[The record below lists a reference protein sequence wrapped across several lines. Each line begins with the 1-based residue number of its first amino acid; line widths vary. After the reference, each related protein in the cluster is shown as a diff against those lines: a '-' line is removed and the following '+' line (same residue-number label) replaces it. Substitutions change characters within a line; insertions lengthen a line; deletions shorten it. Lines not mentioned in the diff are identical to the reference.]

1 MKRKGGGEMKKQIS
15 MLTDSPLKSI
25 ILFALPIMASSLLQF
40 NYSLVDN
47 IIVGRYV
54 SENALAAVG
63 CVGPINSFIIGAA
76 LGLTT
81 GFTIPVA
88 HAFGEGNS
96 KKLSHYAGS
105 SIFIAFVIGCV
116 IMVVSHLISPVLL
129 DLVGTPADIKKLASS
144 YINILYYGIP
154 IQMLSNNFTA
164 ISRATGESK
173 KPLYFF
179 CVSVV
184 LNFCLDILFV
194 KTFHWGVEG
203 AAAATII
210 SHCVACILNG
220 IYVFR
225 FNKNVKLRKSD
236 FNPDKGTIFYQI
248 RLGIPVSLQFT
259 VTSVGSM
266 CLQSVV
272 NSFGTNVIAG
282 FTAAA
287 RVEGITNIP
296 MSGLGVATQTFVG
309 QNYGA
314 KNYDRIRDG
323 VRKIFI
329 LDLVVSVAMSLILY
343 FSAETVITLFGDNMT
358 GEIMVAA
365 KRYILAIAQCYSLVA
380 ILFVMRNTLQGMG
393 FTYANSIAGVGEFFG
408 RISVAFILTPLL
420 GFDAVCY
427 AGPAAWLLADIPLII
442 IYLKKQQ
449 QFRLSP
455 YGKKVKLNAHLN
467 KDRR

>member
-1 MKRKGGGEMKKQIS
+1 MKKQLS

-54 SENALAAVG
+54 SEKALAAVG

-88 HAFGEGNS
+88 HAFGEGNR
-96 KKLSHYAGS
+96 KKLCHFAGN

-116 IMVVSHLISPVLL
+116 IMVASHLISPILL
-129 DLVGTPADIKKLASS
+129 NVVGTPDDIKGIASS

-164 ISRATGESK
+164 ISRCTGESK

-184 LNFCLDILFV
+184 VNFVLDIIFV
-194 KTFHWGVEG
+194 KYLSLGVEG
-203 AAAATII
+203 AAVATLI
-210 SHCVACILNG
+210 SHCVACLLNG
-220 IYVFR
+220 IYVLR
-225 FNKNVKLRKSD
+225 FNNSVKLKRSD
-236 FNPDKGTIFYQI
+236 FNPDKQTILYQI

-314 KNYDRIRDG
+314 KNYRRITDG
-323 VRKIFI
+323 VKKIFI
-329 LDLVVSVAMSLILY
+329 LDLLVSVVMSTILY
-343 FSAETVITLFGDNMT
+343 LVAEPVITLFGDNMT

-380 ILFVMRNTLQGMG
+380 ILFVMRNSLQGMG

-442 IYLKKQQ
+442 IYLKKQR
-449 QFRLSP
+449 QFRIEDSVVP
-455 YGKKVKLNAHLN
+455 TSNEYYDNV
-467 KDRR
+467 

>member
-1 MKRKGGGEMKKQIS
+1 MNKRTS
-15 MLTDSPLKSI
+15 MLEGRPLRSI

-54 SENALAAVG
+54 SDEALAAVG

-88 HAFGEGNS
+88 HAFGEGNK
-96 KKLSHYAGS
+96 KKLCHWAGS
-105 SIFIAFVIGCV
+105 SIITAFCIGCV
-116 IMVVSHLISPVLL
+116 IMVIAHIISPFLL
-129 DLVGTPADIKKLASS
+129 EATDTPEEIKGIASS

-179 CVSVV
+179 CISVAE
-184 LNFCLDILFV
+184 NFILDMLFV
-194 KTFHWGVEG
+194 KHLSLGVEG
-203 AAAATII
+203 AAAATLI
-210 SHCVACILNG
+210 SHCTACVLNG
-220 IYVFR
+220 IYVLR
-225 FNKNVKLRKSD
+225 FNKAVKLTRAD
-236 FNPDKGTIFYQI
+236 FCPDRATVFYQI

-266 CLQSVV
+266 CLQRVV
-272 NSFGTNVIAG
+272 NSFGTDVIAG

-309 QNYGA
+309 QNFGA
-314 KNYDRIRDG
+314 ARYDRIKTG
-323 VRKIFI
+323 VKQIFF
-329 LDLVVSVAMSLILY
+329 LDLLVSVAMSTVLY
-343 FSAETVITLFGDNMT
+343 FAAEPVIMLFGEEMNAAIMT
-358 GEIMVAA
+358 AA
-365 KRYILAIAQCYSLVA
+365 KRYILAIAQCYSLVS

-393 FTYANSIAGVGEFFG
+393 FTYANSVAGIGELFG
-408 RISVAFILTPLL
+408 RLAVAFVLTPLL

-427 AGPAAWLLADIPLII
+427 AGPAAWLLADIPLIL
-442 IYLKKQQ
+442 IYLKKQADFKRFLQ
-449 QFRLSP
+449 N
-455 YGKKVKLNAHLN
+455 GDVKPKQN
-467 KDRR
+467 KAI

>member
-1 MKRKGGGEMKKQIS
+1 MRKQAS
-15 MLTDSPLKSI
+15 MLTGSPVKSI
-25 ILFALPIMASSLLQF
+25 ILFALPIMASSMLQY

-54 SENALAAVG
+54 SEGALAAVG

-88 HAFGEGNS
+88 HAFGEGNG
-96 KKLSHYAGS
+96 KKLSHFAGS
-105 SIFIAFVIGCV
+105 SILIAFVIGCI
-116 IMVVSHLISPVLL
+116 IMVTSHIVSPILL
-129 DLVGTPADIKKLASS
+129 DLVGTPEDIKGIASS
-144 YINILYYGIP
+144 YINILYYGVP

-164 ISRATGESK
+164 ISRCTGESK
-173 KPLYFF
+173 RPLYFF
-179 CVSVV
+179 CISVV
-184 LNFCLDILFV
+184 VNFVLDIIFV
-194 KTFHWGVEG
+194 KYLHWGVEG
-203 AAAATII
+203 AAVATLL
-210 SHCVACILNG
+210 SHCIACVLNG
-220 IYVFR
+220 IYVFKY
-225 FNKNVKLRKSD
+225 NENVKIKWSD
-236 FNPDKGTIFYQI
+236 FRPDKRTIFYQI

-287 RVEGITNIP
+287 RVEGVTNIP

-314 KNYDRIRDG
+314 KNYQRIRNG
-323 VRKIFI
+323 VKKILI
-329 LDLVVSVAMSLILY
+329 LDLLVSVAMSLIL
-343 FSAETVITLFGDNMT
+343 FFAAEPVINLFGSNMN

-380 ILFVMRNTLQGMG
+380 TLFVMRNTLQGMG
-393 FTYANSIAGVGEFFG
+393 FTYANSVAGIGEFFG
-408 RISVAFILTPLL
+408 RIAVAFVLTPLL

-427 AGPAAWLLADIPLII
+427 AGPAAWLLADIPLVL
-442 IYLKKQQ
+442 IYLKKQRD
-449 QFRLSP
+449 F
-455 YGKKVKLNAHLN
+455 KKLI
-467 KDRR
+467 

>member
-1 MKRKGGGEMKKQIS
+1 MKKQTS

-25 ILFALPIMASSLLQF
+25 ILFALPIMASSMLQF

-54 SENALAAVG
+54 SEQALAAVG

-88 HAFGEGNS
+88 HAFGEGDR

-116 IMVVSHLISPVLL
+116 IMVTSHLISPLLL
-129 DLVGTPADIKKLASS
+129 DLVGTPDDIKEIASS

-154 IQMLSNNFTA
+154 VQMLSNNFTA
-164 ISRATGESK
+164 ISRCTGESK

-184 LNFCLDILFV
+184 VNFVLDIIFV
-194 KTFHWGVEG
+194 KHLSMGVEG
-203 AAAATII
+203 AAIATLI
-210 SHCVACILNG
+210 SHGTACALNG

-225 FNKNVKLRKSD
+225 FNKGVELKRAD
-236 FNPDKGTIFYQI
+236 FRPNKRTIFYQV
-248 RLGIPVSLQFT
+248 RLGVPVSLQFT

-314 KNYDRIRDG
+314 KNYGRIKDG
-323 VRKIFI
+323 VKKIFV
-329 LDLVVSVAMSLILY
+329 LDLLVSVAMSLILY
-343 FSAETVITLFGDNMT
+343 FSAESVITLFGENMT

-365 KRYILAIAQCYSLVA
+365 KRYILAISQCYSLVA

-393 FTYANSIAGVGEFFG
+393 FTYANSIAGVGELFG
-408 RISVAFILTPLL
+408 RLSVAFILTPLL

-442 IYLKKQQ
+442 IYLKKQRDMSRSVSDVAKTASQ
-449 QFRLSP
+449 
-455 YGKKVKLNAHLN
+455 
-467 KDRR
+467 